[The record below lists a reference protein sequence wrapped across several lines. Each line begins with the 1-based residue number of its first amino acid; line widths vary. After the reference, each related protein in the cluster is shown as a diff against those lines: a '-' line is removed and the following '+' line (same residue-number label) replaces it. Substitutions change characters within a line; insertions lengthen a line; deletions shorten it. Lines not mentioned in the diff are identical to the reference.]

1 MTILNEKTNYLLAVK
16 SKYTYRIY
24 PNGNG
29 EMSFEVQ
36 LTDDFKRSTLE
47 NFALATM
54 TKDEFACASLRCINY
69 LFKAL
74 RKRITKSGSYYH
86 DLPIY

>member
-1 MTILNEKTNYLLAVK
+1 MTILNEKMEYLLAVK

-29 EMSFEVQ
+29 EMSIEVQ
-36 LTDDFKRSTLE
+36 LSDDFKRSTLE

-54 TKDEFACASLRCINY
+54 TKDEFACASLSCINY
-69 LFKAL
+69 LFRAL
-74 RKRITKSGSYYH
+74 KKRITKNGSYYPN
-86 DLPIY
+86 LPVY

>member
-1 MTILNEKTNYLLAVK
+1 MNEKTDYLLAVK

-29 EMSFEVQ
+29 EMSIEVQ
-36 LTDDFKRSTLE
+36 LSDDFKRSTLE

-54 TKDEFACASLRCINY
+54 SKDEFAYASLSCINY

-86 DLPIY
+86 KLPVY